1 VNSMLLKAWLLIAMV
16 TGVATAGLVKA
27 DQTPLILAVHPY
39 LPTPEIVTRF
49 TPLADYLSAVLG
61 RPVEV
66 RVGRTYD
73 EHIEAVG
80 ADRVDLA
87 FVGPVPYITMVRK
100 FGHKP
105 LLARLEID
113 GAPTFLGYI
122 VTREDSPIHTL
133 ADLKGKSFA
142 FGDRNSTMGHVVPH
156 FVLHEAG
163 VDVKDL
169 SRFAF
174 LGAHNNVALAVLAG
188 DMDAGAL
195 KDEAYAKYRTQGLRV
210 LAQTPPISEHVFVA
224 NSKMSSAL
232 IVSLRKALL
241 DLKSHP
247 RGAEIMRRLND
258 KLTGMVAVK
267 DADYD
272 SLRTIVDTVAHLRD

>member
-1 VNSMLLKAWLLIAMV
+1 MLLKAWLLVVMV
-16 TGVATAGLVKA
+16 THFAVVGLAKA
-27 DQTPLILAVHPY
+27 DQAPLILAVHPY
-39 LPTPEIVTRF
+39 LPPQEVVTRF
-49 TPLADYLSAVLG
+49 TPLADYLAGVLG
-61 RPVEV
+61 RPIEV

-80 ADRVDLA
+80 ADRVDIA
-87 FVGPVPYITMVRK
+87 FVGPVPYISLVRK
-100 FGHKP
+100 FGPKP

-122 VTREDSPIHTL
+122 VTREASPIHTL

-142 FGDRNSTMGHVVPH
+142 FGDRNSTMGHVVPR
-156 FVLHEAG
+156 FVLQEAG
-163 VDVKDL
+163 VGVKDL

-195 KDEAYAKYRTQGLRV
+195 KDEAYTKYRAQGLRV

-224 NSKMSSAL
+224 NTKMSPAL
-232 IVSLRKALL
+232 IVVMRKALL
-241 DLKSHP
+241 DLKRHP
-247 RGAEIMRRLND
+247 HGAEIMRSLND
-258 KLTGMVAVK
+258 KLTGIVAAK
-267 DADYD
+267 DGDYD
-272 SLRTIVDTVAHLRD
+272 SLRTIVDAVAQLRD